1 MKPDISVILAR
12 LSKFRKIIKRAV
24 LANAMYSDTPF

>member
-12 LSKFRKIIKRAV
+12 LSKFRKIKTAV